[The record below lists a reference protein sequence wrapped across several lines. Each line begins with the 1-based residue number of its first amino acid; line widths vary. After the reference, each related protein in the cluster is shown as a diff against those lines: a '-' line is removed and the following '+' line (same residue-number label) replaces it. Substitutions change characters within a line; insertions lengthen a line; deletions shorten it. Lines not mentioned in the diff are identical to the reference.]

1 MKVELLKTISI
12 QSVSRTDLGESD
24 NTIIKSTALQSSILN
39 TATLGD
45 NKLVSGGVAG
55 GTAGYMGG
63 EGTTV
68 NKQNYTFGI
77 IQNNIKT

>member
-1 MKVELLKTISI
+1 MKVELLKAISI
-12 QSVSRTDLGESD
+12 QSVSRTNVGETD
-24 NTIIKSTALQSSILN
+24 NTIIKSTALQSSTLS
-39 TATLGD
+39 TTLGD
-45 NKLVSGGVAG
+45 NKLMSGGVAG

>member
-1 MKVELLKTISI
+1 MKVELIKIVAI
-12 QSVSRTDLGESD
+12 QSVSRTNVGEAD
-24 NTIIKSTALQSSILN
+24 NTIMKTTALQTS
-39 TATLGD
+39 TLSTTLSD

-55 GTAGYMGG
+55 GTAGYRGG